1 MRQDNDLR
9 GVGAYTGVMPIS
21 THKDAPIDITLN
33 SHVAD
38 IAVAMPATIKVFQRY
53 HIDFC
58 CGGRIPLAEACEQH
72 GVDPHAL
79 LADLQAVHAG
89 AAPESDWWHAPITDL
104 VAHIQARYHEPLRA
118 ELPRLAAMLD
128 KVVSRHGDSLPELLR
143 PLQATYSGFFSDLI
157 DHMLREDEVIFP
169 AIVDAVRSSRGPE
182 WRWVEEPVEVLVAEH
197 AAAGAALASMR
208 AITRGYAPP
217 EGACPTFRGLYFG
230 LAQLEQDMHVH
241 VHLENHILFPRL
253 AQLVGSA

>member
-1 MRQDNDLR
+1 MH
-9 GVGAYTGVMPIS
+9 VS
-21 THKDAPIDITLN
+21 TPTDAPIDITLN
-33 SHVAD
+33 SQVAD
-38 IAVAMPATIKVFQRY
+38 IAVGMPATIKVFQQY

-58 CGGRIPLAEACEQH
+58 CGGRISLAAACAQH
-72 GVDPHAL
+72 GVDPQAL
-79 LADLQAVHAG
+79 LADLQTAHAG
-89 AAPESDWWHAPITDL
+89 AAPESDWWHAPIADL

-128 KVVSRHGDSLPELLR
+128 KVVSRHGDSLPDLLR
-143 PLQATYSGFFSDLI
+143 PLQATYGRFSGDLM
-157 DHMLREDEVIFP
+157 DHMLREDEVLFP
-169 AIVDAVRSSRGPE
+169 AIVEAVRSSRGAE

-197 AAAGAALASMR
+197 AAAGADLAAMR

-241 VHLENHILFPRL
+241 VHLENHILFPRV